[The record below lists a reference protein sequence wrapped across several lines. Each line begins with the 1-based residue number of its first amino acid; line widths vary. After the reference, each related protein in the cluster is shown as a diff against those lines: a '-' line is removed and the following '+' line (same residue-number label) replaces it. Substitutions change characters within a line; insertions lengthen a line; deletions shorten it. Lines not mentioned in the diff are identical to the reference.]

1 MNLEPALLFHADTVQ
16 HPPTAPGVRKSIAL
30 HWWAGIFSR
39 IWKYSVSASYN
50 WDTVATCC
58 PLSLWPR
65 TGPWDADVPSTM
77 PLSAI
82 NAEVTTVCQ
91 VSKSSCH
98 PWRLSGVIAKFSH
111 SFYSG
116 VAKLPIFLHN
126 HWSNDTGAM
135 SCEPKQRFL
144 CAMHL
149 SSGSQGLLFPLYV
162 SLKIYLLLVES
173 SRKCTSQS
181 ELPSLL
187 FYLYGLSDC
196 L

>member
-1 MNLEPALLFHADTVQ
+1 MNLEPALLFHTDTVQ
-16 HPPTAPGVRKSIAL
+16 HPPTAPGMRKSVPL

-50 WDTVATCC
+50 WDTMATCC

-116 VAKLPIFLHN
+116 GAKLPIFFCII
-126 HWSNDTGAM
+126 TEAM
-135 SCEPKQRFL
+135 T
-144 CAMHL
+144 
-149 SSGSQGLLFPLYV
+149 QGQCLVNQNSAFYV
-162 SLKIYLLLVES
+162 QCILALDLKVY
-173 SRKCTSQS
+173 C
-181 ELPSLL
+181 
-187 FYLYGLSDC
+187 FHFMFH
-196 L
+196 